1 MGGSGMLFFLYGISK
16 MEKDIIYHGDCIE
29 GMRKLPKESVDV
41 IIADPPYNIGK
52 DFGNDSD
59 RQSKKDYFKWCE
71 EWIDESL
78 RILKPDGTMYIY
90 GFSETLSY
98 IRVMLEPLDGTS
110 KCNVRWIIWHY
121 TNKVVPGLK
130 FWQRSHE
137 SILVCYKTSSRIFN
151 RDKVREEYTSG
162 FLKGCA
168 GKERPSTKGRF
179 SNGEKTTIYKAHALG
194 ALPRD
199 VIKGIPTLAGGA
211 GKKEGV
217 NHPTQKPLKLC
228 EKLLKASMRDGEETI
243 LVVPFCGSGSEC
255 VAAVQLGIR
264 YVAYE
269 LNEEYICLSKK
280 RLLVK
285 EETKQSNNE
294 K

>member
-1 MGGSGMLFFLYGISK
+1 
-16 MEKDIIYHGDCIE
+16 MEKDIIYQKDCIE
-29 GMRKLPKESVDV
+29 GMKELPSACANV

-59 RQSKKDYFKWCE
+59 KQGKQEYYRWCE
-71 EWIDESL
+71 RWIDECL
-78 RILKPDGTMYIY
+78 RILKPDGTLYIY
-90 GFSETLSY
+90 GISENLSY
-98 IRVMLEPLDGTS
+98 IRVSLEPIDGPP
-110 KCNVRWIIWHY
+110 KCSVRWIIWHY

-137 SILVCYKTSSRIFN
+137 SILVCYKSSNKVFN
-151 RDKVREEYTSG
+151 RDNLREEYTRG
-162 FLKGCA
+162 FLNGCA

-179 SNGEKTTIYKAHALG
+179 SNGEKTTTYNAHSLG

-228 EKLLKASMRDGEETI
+228 EKLLKACIKEGEENV

-255 VAAVQLGIR
+255 VAAAQLGIR

-269 LNEEYICLSKK
+269 LNKDYIDVANERLSK
-280 RLLVK
+280 
-285 EETKQSNNE
+285 
-294 K
+294 